1 MAETYKTAAGKGFD
15 FLWSYYN
22 TTNFE
27 GNIWFGGNTFHTCLD
42 YLINAG
48 VTDSNAAVVSTGYSV
63 FNCLYSPTD
72 WWRDDY
78 GWWGDSFVTAI
89 EHRNALGLSDGKYDP
104 LFDKILK
111 ATLYCWQRMNNVWSN
126 ELYGVPSDHAAGSA
140 NIRGGVYNIPGLTC
154 DPGQA
159 LQGRNSVSNE
169 GYFLLSLG
177 LARLFPNS
185 VYGQAADDMRTW
197 VQQFL
202 ARTPANNPTKQV
214 GILDADGH
222 VLERPMG
229 NTFLPSWYWSGDQ
242 GLLSRALVESNTQ
255 PARATQIVNT
265 AIASLKDTS
274 GVLHENLA
282 FVNAGMSGFLGDY
295 ATGKGI
301 FMRSLHAVD
310 TNGALKDFILTNAKA
325 VWCNRGQQGTDPN
338 QFTFNWDLNM
348 KPGYEQVLLD
358 SKGYPLDNIIMQ
370 AAGLDALNA
379 AMLVVPPDTPL
390 NCS

>member
-1 MAETYKTAAGKGFD
+1 MAETYKSAAGKGFD

-48 VTDSNAAVVSTGYSV
+48 IPDSNASVVSTGYSV

-78 GWWGDSFVTAI
+78 AWWGDAFVTAI
-89 EHRNALGLSDGKYDP
+89 EHRNALGLADRKYNP
-104 LFDKILK
+104 LFDKITK
-111 ATLYCWQRMNNVWSN
+111 ATLYCWQRMNNVWS
-126 ELYGVPSDHAAGSA
+126 EDLYGVPSDHAAGTA

-159 LQGRNSVSNE
+159 MQGRNSVSNE

-177 LARLFPNS
+177 LTRLYPGS
-185 VYGQAADDMRTW
+185 VYAQAADDMRTW

-202 ARTPANNPTKQV
+202 ARTPLNDSSGAV
-214 GILDADGH
+214 GLLDAQGH

-229 NTFLPSWYWSGDQ
+229 NKALPTWYWSGDQ
-242 GLLSRALVESNTQ
+242 GLLSRALAESNTQ

-265 AIASLKDTS
+265 AIATMKDSS
-274 GVLHENLA
+274 GVLHENLD
-282 FVNAGMSGFLGDY
+282 FVNYGMDGFLGDY

-301 FMRSLHAVD
+301 FMRSLHAVN
-310 TNGALKDFILTNAKA
+310 TNGALNDFILTNAKA
-325 VWCNRGQQGTDPN
+325 VWCHRGPAGSDPN
-338 QFTFNWDLNM
+338 QFTFNWDLNLQ
-348 KPGYEQVLLD
+348 PNYEQTLLD

-379 AMLVVPPDTPL
+379 AMLVVNPDTPL
-390 NCS
+390 ECS